1 MVSPMAIDRDPGESG
16 FLSRWSQRKQ
26 ALKKGEELAEP
37 VVTTV
42 ALQSKEIKPNMP
54 VDGENAEHGAPNL
67 VVNDA
72 AHAGNAQPEK
82 PAQELPPA
90 PTMKDVHDLTPQ
102 SDFKPFMRADVAPE
116 VKNAAMKQL
125 FKDPHF
131 NVMDMMDIYVDD
143 YSKPDPLPP
152 EMLRKLAVTQFL
164 GFWKEEEEEAAK
176 KAAEEKA
183 AQEKAKQGNSEE
195 ASEGANEEARESVQ
209 GLDKENV
216 AQSVGTQET
225 SALTEESQAA
235 APATAVAQASQTP
248 NDHPDLQLQP
258 DDASGREASL
268 HRAG

>member
-1 MVSPMAIDRDPGESG
+1 MAIDRDPGESG